1 MQKLNLSAE
10 ESFAATSVSNTFID
24 YYMPS
29 ASGSFVKVYLY
40 LLRCMYQTP
49 EAFSISY
56 LADRLEETEKD
67 ITRALRYWEKLNLL
81 QLQSEKNG
89 TISGISLLTPE
100 RPASAESTASL
111 LASPEVQMSTG
122 DFLSGE
128 FLTGDVKSTL
138 PEKPE
143 YSTEQIRV
151 LSNDDEVKWIFTIIE
166 NYLSRPLKPKD
177 VQLVL
182 YLYDSLHFNAELIF
196 YLYEHC
202 ISKGKKSASYIEA
215 VALSW
220 AEQGIQTVEE
230 AENASIQYN
239 SGYSAVTKAFG
250 LNRMPGAAERRFI
263 DSWITGY
270 GFSIEIITEACN
282 RTLLNTQ
289 KPDFKYADRILT
301 NWHEKGVHSTADIK
315 KLDSEFNASKAAR
328 LAAPEVQK
336 KTPNRFNAF
345 PQRNYS
351 KEDYANIEK
360 ALLRK
365 GYADAKESSVQ

>member
-1 MQKLNLSAE
+1 MKKLNLSAE

-49 EAFSISY
+49 EEFSISY
-56 LADRLEETEKD
+56 LADQLEETEKD
-67 ITRALRYWEKLNLL
+67 ITRALKYWEKVKLL
-81 QLQSEKNG
+81 QLEAEKG
-89 TISGISLLTPE
+89 GVISGISILTPE
-100 RPASAESTASL
+100 KPENAKNTADTFAATDSSA
-111 LASPEVQMSTG
+111 G

-128 FLTGDVKSTL
+128 FIKDATKSTL
-138 PEKPE
+138 PEKPS
-143 YSTEQIRV
+143 YTTEQIKV

-166 NYLSRPLKPKD
+166 NYLSRPLKTKD
-177 VQLVL
+177 MQLVL

-202 ISKGKKSASYIEA
+202 ISKGKKSSSYIEA

-250 LNRMPGAAERRFI
+250 LNRMPGAAERRYI
-263 DSWITGY
+263 DSWISVY
-270 GFSIEIITEACN
+270 DFSIEIITEACN

-315 KLDSEFNASKAAR
+315 KLDSEFNAAKAGR
-328 LAAPEVQK
+328 LAAPEVQT

-345 PQRNYS
+345 PQRSYS
-351 KEDYANIEK
+351 KEDYSNIEK

-365 GYADAKESSVQ
+365 GYANAKESSV